1 MWDARAAQ
9 RRPRLSFVAV
19 SVIGSTVVVGVIVVP
34 EWRRRWVR
42 RGSGRRGRRRRR
54 RRLRRRRRSHGARRR
69 RSMVLGGGG
78 VMVLGGGGVMVL
90 GGGGVMVLGGGGV
103 MVLGG
108 GAVRD
113 DAGCRAALPT
123 LVDAGDVVTTTTTAM
138 IASTAVDRIV
148 NRRRVRLIVVPF
160 GVFPRLRA
168 RAQRRRT
175 ASAPPRISRR
185 APADSMTSAGVAHGA
200 SSLSMKPKKPRV
212 ALSANAAMLA
222 SR

>member
-1 MWDARAAQ
+1 MRE
-9 RRPRLSFVAV
+9 RLS
-19 SVIGSTVVVGVIVVP
+19 
-34 EWRRRWVR
+34 
-42 RGSGRRGRRRRR
+42 RGRVVH
-54 RRLRRRRRSHGARRR
+54 LLPSPSSGPPLLSASLSFPNGGGGGFVGGAGAA
-69 RSMVLGGGG
+69 VGGGGGGCVGGGGG

-90 GGGGVMVLGGGGV
+90 GGGGGGVMVLGGGGV

-113 DAGCRAALPT
+113 DVGCRAALPT

-138 IASTAVDRIV
+138 IASAAVDRIV

-160 GVFPRLRA
+160 GEFPRLRA

-175 ASAPPRISRR
+175 ASAPPRISKT

>member
-1 MWDARAAQ
+1 MRE
-9 RRPRLSFVAV
+9 RLSRGRVFHLLPSPSSGPPLLSASLSFPNGGGGGFVGGAGAAV
-19 SVIGSTVVVGVIVVP
+19 GGGGCVGGGGVI
-34 EWRRRWVR
+34 
-42 RGSGRRGRRRRR
+42 
-54 RRLRRRRRSHGARRR
+54 
-69 RSMVLGGGG
+69 VLGGGG
-78 VMVLGGGGVMVL
+78 VMVLGGGGA
-90 GGGGVMVLGGGGV
+90 

-138 IASTAVDRIV
+138 IASTAVDKIV

-168 RAQRRRT
+168 RAQRLRT